1 VEKLSRFAS
10 NLGQH
15 DDQANIRKCDGE
27 TLDRYA
33 RLILVSLLF
42 SASKLRATGSGH
54 MNKAE
59 LVEKVAKK
67 TALTKLQSEQV
78 LDAALEVISKAV
90 AKGDEVKLV
99 GFGTFSKSVRKSRQ
113 GRNPKTGTK
122 LVIPA
127 AQVPKFKAGKD
138 FRELCK

>member
-1 VEKLSRFAS
+1 
-10 NLGQH
+10 
-15 DDQANIRKCDGE
+15 
-27 TLDRYA
+27 
-33 RLILVSLLF
+33 
-42 SASKLRATGSGH
+42 